1 MQVERNKSQREDTF
15 LLKKKKRKKKE
26 LDMLAYPEQMQKPVS
41 INSIK
46 Q

>member
-15 LLKKKKRKKKE
+15 LLKKKEKKKE